1 MTQPAPGGPP
11 PSAAPLSPGH
21 PSAAQPAAGR
31 ALAVRCDNLVH
42 VYGTPGSEVAALRGV
57 DLTVRPGEMVALLG
71 PSGAGKTTLLWHLA
85 GLLRPTAGRV
95 EVNGRRLT
103 ELGAGALAR
112 FRLTEVGLLLQNPA
126 RNLLPY
132 QSAQGNL
139 MFAQAPARRSAV
151 ARRRR
156 AAELLDRV
164 GLAGAAHRR
173 AGRLSGGEQQRLALA
188 VALANE
194 PGLLLADEP
203 TTQLDPVSAAAVIEL
218 IRDANT
224 SLGTT
229 VVAVTHD
236 PAVAAALGRTIT
248 IRDGRV
254 GAEGLDGQE
263 YVVVG
268 RDGTLQLPADLTDL
282 FPPGS
287 LARAERHEHGVFLHQ
302 VDPPA
307 AADPGGRPGPAGDLE
322 SPGHPGADGHLG
334 PRGPA
339 GPPGEGAAR

>member
-1 MTQPAPGGPP
+1 M
-11 PSAAPLSPGH
+11 
-21 PSAAQPAAGR
+21 
-31 ALAVRCDNLVH
+31 
-42 VYGTPGSEVAALRGV
+42 
-57 DLTVRPGEMVALLG
+57 
-71 PSGAGKTTLLWHLA
+71 
-85 GLLRPTAGRV
+85 
-95 EVNGRRLT
+95 
-103 ELGAGALAR
+103 
-112 FRLTEVGLLLQNPA
+112 
-126 RNLLPY
+126 
-132 QSAQGNL
+132 
-139 MFAQAPARRSAV
+139 

-173 AGRLSGGEQQRLALA
+173 AWLSGGEQQRLALA

-307 AADPGGRPGPAGDLE
+307 AADPGGRPEPASDLE
-322 SPGHPGADGHLG
+322 SPGHPDADGHLG